1 MYEGVVTDIEYL
13 SDSVFVLSL
22 SVPKE
27 FTFIAGQF
35 VNFMFEEDGKKHPKS
50 YSIFNPPSE
59 SGVLKSCIK
68 LIDGGYAS
76 EKFKTM
82 KNGEKISFRG
92 PMGGLRFDESNKNHF
107 FVCTGTGITPFYSI
121 FKEYLAANPD
131 HQFTLLFGTRL
142 EKDIILRSQFEQMAA
157 EFDNFTYLIT
167 LTREGW
173 SGLTG
178 RVQEHL
184 PKSVEDTSFYI
195 CGLKDMVLETRHTLL
210 GKGVDAKH
218 IKIERYT

>member
-1 MYEGVVTDIEYL
+1 
-13 SDSVFVLSL
+13 
-22 SVPKE
+22 
-27 FTFIAGQF
+27 
-35 VNFMFEEDGKKHPKS
+35 
-50 YSIFNPPSE
+50 
-59 SGVLKSCIK
+59 

-76 EKFKTM
+76 EKFRKM
-82 KNGEKISFRG
+82 EAGEKISFRG

-121 FKEYLAANPD
+121 FKEFVASNPD

-142 EKDIILRSQFEQMAA
+142 EKDIVLRSEFEQMAA

-167 LTREGW
+167 LTREDW
-173 SGLTG
+173 SGLRG

-184 PKSVEDTSFYI
+184 PESVAETSFYI
-195 CGLKDMVLETRHTLL
+195 CGLKDMVLDTRQKLL
-210 GKGVDAKH
+210 DQDVEPEH